1 MTALLIA
8 ALYLMTDSLLA
19 GIIVAVIFVL
29 YGICAS
35 LCQKGMDRM
44 LGDEIYAVRHDLP
57 KGAMRGKALLHASM
71 VLSPFYFIYMFPSFI
86 PIPSVYAWAMVQFA
100 FIIFA
105 PLHLQTVSSAY
116 KDITGCRWPFLITQ
130 FVIFI
135 FLTILGFVI
144 HRTVLDLIS

>member
-1 MTALLIA
+1 MFKKSKLLRTLLSVWMTALLIT

-44 LGDEIYAVRHDLP
+44 LGDEMYAVRHDLP

-71 VLSPFYFIYMFPSFI
+71 VLSPFYFVYMFPSFI

-100 FIIFA
+100 FII
-105 PLHLQTVSSAY
+105 LYHKKHSSSRHLCELSQMLLSL
-116 KDITGCRWPFLITQ
+116 FLCLLRPK
-130 FVIFI
+130 F
-135 FLTILGFVI
+135 
-144 HRTVLDLIS
+144 